1 MNARD
6 CVQLLVCKDMNGE
19 KTLVKKLFPA
29 DPACYRPT
37 QIETGVKKQGA
48 IIKQFSYTHYMAFK
62 LIKGKTKIE
71 WFPVTTSTV
80 LAADSLVEFTS
91 GLIAAAD
98 ADEAAVDIRGVLVKA
113 IAATDADYATARKVG
128 VRVPVS
134 RHCVWEADGTG
145 TFVAT
150 DIGTEFGIS
159 DASTVD
165 KAETTADAFLMTEFI
180 SATKIRGYL
189 KINGSY

>member
-1 MNARD
+1 MLRKS
-6 CVQLLVCKDMNGE
+6 QLLVFLK
-19 KTLVKKLFPA
+19 
-29 DPACYRPT
+29 
-37 QIETGVKKQGA
+37 
-48 IIKQFSYTHYMAFK
+48 IIMAFK
-62 LIKGKTKIE
+62 LYKGRTKTE
-71 WFPVTTSTV
+71 YFPVTTSTA
-80 LAADSLVEFTS
+80 LAAGSLVEFSS

-113 IAATDADYATARKVG
+113 IAATDADYATARTVG
-128 VRVPVS
+128 VQVPLD

-145 TFVAT
+145 TFAAT

-165 KAETTADAFLMTEFI
+165 KSETTADAFLMTEFI
-180 SATKIRGYL
+180 SASKIRGYL